1 MPLFSFTS
9 CFPPRTIDD
18 WGGSAKGPKA
28 PLSAKRWAT
37 DSFLQESRW
46 KMRKGICS
54 LSDGG
59 FFLLR
64 LGMEAQSFPDTVA
77 SPCGG
82 CQGLCSAQVDTPE
95 EHISV
100 WYRVAD
106 TTHVCWRRAG
116 CGWGSPA
123 QPVPT
128 DKYTERMYLAST
140 DYWAE
145 HTAEMKTSV
154 HDLNC
159 LKQTSKQTIQPL
171 VTLESRVQPWKT
183 WTLANKGGH
192 CMLWSPSCLC
202 SW

>member
-1 MPLFSFTS
+1 MKRDGQP
-9 CFPPRTIDD
+9 I
-18 WGGSAKGPKA
+18 A
-28 PLSAKRWAT
+28 PAR
-37 DSFLQESRW
+37 ESRW
-46 KMRKGICS
+46 KMRRRESALCLMGDFSCCALGWRHSHFQIQLPLPVKEARVSVLPRWMPQRNTLPFGTGW
-54 LSDGG
+54 LT
-59 FFLLR
+59 R
-64 LGMEAQSFPDTVA
+64 L
-77 SPCGG
+77 
-82 CQGLCSAQVDTPE
+82 
-95 EHISV
+95 
-100 WYRVAD
+100 
-106 TTHVCWRRAG
+106 VCWRRAG

-128 DKYTERMYLAST
+128 DEYTERMYPAST